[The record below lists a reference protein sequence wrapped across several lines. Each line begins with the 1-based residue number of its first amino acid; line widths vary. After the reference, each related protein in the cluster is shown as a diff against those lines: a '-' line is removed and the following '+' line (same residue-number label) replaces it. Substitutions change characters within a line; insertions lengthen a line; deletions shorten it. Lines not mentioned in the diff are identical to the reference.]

1 MNEPPTTCNNIDE
14 LKRHNVDSKK
24 IDKKKPHIIYYFTYL
39 KLKNSQ
45 KESMVSG

>member
-14 LKRHNVDSKK
+14 LKRHNVDSK